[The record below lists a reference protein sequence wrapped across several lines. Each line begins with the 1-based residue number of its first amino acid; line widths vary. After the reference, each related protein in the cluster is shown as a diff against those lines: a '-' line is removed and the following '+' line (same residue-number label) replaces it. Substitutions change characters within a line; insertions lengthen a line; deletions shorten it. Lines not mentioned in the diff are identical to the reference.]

1 MIIRPL
7 SFTFDKY
14 KINPRKGI
22 VTFTY
27 TVEFKYG
34 FKKTFK
40 DKLILKGIH
49 RELWKNI
56 PEEVLKP
63 TLESLL
69 IMLGINYW
77 CLFPT
82 NNIKIKNFSLTK
94 EQAEFWEKLYLNGLG
109 EFFYDMK
116 MDFHNLIK
124 FPYEENLV
132 LEKSKNINLPKKSLL
147 LNGAGKDSILS
158 AEILKSLNIP
168 FDFFAFAPTPAH
180 KKIAK
185 LVDTKTIKVK
195 RKFDFWMEF
204 YRSTFAISNSY
215 PSVSTFTFTAVL
227 ISILRGYDTIVFSN
241 EKSADF
247 GNFDYL
253 GLEVNHQW
261 CKSSEAEKMIN
272 DYIQK
277 YITPDIKTTSL
288 LRKYSELDIV
298 RRFVK
303 HERYLPYVTS
313 CNNYFWL
320 PPVVQFLMPK
330 AYWCRKCPKCVF
342 LFACFGAFLS
352 KEKVLKIFGGN
363 IYTDKTRLRLF
374 RRILGVEG
382 TKPLDCVG
390 EPAEMI
396 LAMHYVNMK
405 KEYEG
410 EDANELFKKYFPN
423 NYDFKKLEQ
432 ELFIDLDK

>member
-227 ISILRGYDTIVFSN
+227 ISILRDTF
-241 EKSADF
+241 
-247 GNFDYL
+247 
-253 GLEVNHQW
+253 
-261 CKSSEAEKMIN
+261 
-272 DYIQK
+272 
-277 YITPDIKTTSL
+277 
-288 LRKYSELDIV
+288 
-298 RRFVK
+298 
-303 HERYLPYVTS
+303 
-313 CNNYFWL
+313 
-320 PPVVQFLMPK
+320 
-330 AYWCRKCPKCVF
+330 
-342 LFACFGAFLS
+342 
-352 KEKVLKIFGGN
+352 
-363 IYTDKTRLRLF
+363 
-374 RRILGVEG
+374 
-382 TKPLDCVG
+382 
-390 EPAEMI
+390 
-396 LAMHYVNMK
+396 
-405 KEYEG
+405 
-410 EDANELFKKYFPN
+410 
-423 NYDFKKLEQ
+423 
-432 ELFIDLDK
+432 